1 MISKAIVVLAIAALA
16 GPMMGCAGVYSPAQ
30 GGIWMDV
37 KGPLQAGD
45 KVGSKEGRACAT
57 SYVGLVAL
65 GDASIQTAAANGGI
79 TNIESVDHHS
89 KNMVVIGE
97 FCTIVRG
104 S

>member
-1 MISKAIVVLAIAALA
+1 MISKTFVVLAMAALMA
-16 GPMMGCAGVYSPAQ
+16 PLMGCAGVYSPAQ

-37 KGPLQAGD
+37 KGPLHAGD

-57 SYVGLVAL
+57 SYVGLVAM